1 MSNQLVSNP
10 DIQFNP
16 GILEDPINHLMRSN
30 NQLIV
35 DVQSQLNQPLIGVFP
50 YASFIDFDSASG
62 LRSLATTQPEAI
74 VQINNDR
81 IEGPF
86 SIIAQSSDHTR
97 TYINNYLFIT
107 NHWLTQGDNKLI
119 LTDILQ
125 SHLDD
130 FPLLFP
136 RDTSNDF
143 YHSHKN
149 EPPQIGCHA
158 AYFAFIGLVFRS
170 VYHQTNIKQCQIWH
184 SLSRVI

>member
-16 GILEDPINHLMRSN
+16 VILEDPINHLMRSN

-86 SIIAQSSDHTR
+86 PSLHNPLIIHAHTSTTIYSSP
-97 TYINNYLFIT
+97 I
-107 NHWLTQGDNKLI
+107 
-119 LTDILQ
+119 
-125 SHLDD
+125 
-130 FPLLFP
+130 
-136 RDTSNDF
+136 
-143 YHSHKN
+143 
-149 EPPQIGCHA
+149 IG
-158 AYFAFIGLVFRS
+158 
-170 VYHQTNIKQCQIWH
+170 
-184 SLSRVI
+184 